1 MADASFAGQS
11 KKDQAE
17 RVLNLLALLSDSSRF
32 WTQDEIGNA
41 TMMYGAADRANF
53 ERDKAVLREMGIP
66 IETKTLGGD
75 AAGKMAYRI
84 DRREMELANINFT
97 DAERRA
103 LQIALSAVHIDTSW
117 AERAGLKLGLDDVD
131 LPMVSFINL
140 PVGLEM
146 LPVLAD
152 AAARSVRVEFPYTGG
167 QTRSLQPYG
176 LLSRAGF
183 WYVVGHD
190 MLRDAVRSFR
200 VDRIAGDVTVTDET
214 FERPT
219 GFDIEAAVA
228 TDAQMLGG
236 SGSDESARVLIDA
249 DLAPSVVR
257 EFGESAVVETRTD
270 GSIIVEVPCGNRP
283 AFRSWVLG
291 LVAGAE
297 VLSPAD
303 ARQDIVEWLTAIAGT
318 K

>member
-1 MADASFAGQS
+1 MADASSAGQS

-41 TMMYGAADRANF
+41 TKMYGESDRANF

-84 DRREMELANINFT
+84 DRREMELASIDFT

-103 LQIALSAVHIDTSW
+103 LQVALSAVHIDTSW

-131 LPMVSFINL
+131 LPTVSVVNL
-140 PVGLEM
+140 PVGLET

-152 AAARSVRVEFPYTGG
+152 AAARSLRVEFPYVGG
-167 QTRSLQPYG
+167 QRRSLQPYG

-190 MLRDAVRSFR
+190 TVRDAVRSFR
-200 VDRIAGDVTVTDET
+200 VDRISGDVTVTDES
-214 FERPT
+214 FDRPV

-228 TDAQMLGG
+228 TDAQMLGE
-236 SGSDESARVLIDA
+236 SDSDEVARVLIDA
-249 DLAPSVVR
+249 DLAAGVVR
-257 EFGESAVVETRTD
+257 EFGDAAIVERKSN
-270 GSIIVEVPCGNRP
+270 GAIVVEVPCGNRS

-297 VLSPAD
+297 VLSPAE
-303 ARQDIVEWLTAIAGT
+303 ARKDIVDWLNAIAGA